1 MTNKKLIEILQQLPK
16 DGKIQFEQQ
25 MMLLR
30 TKYENV
36 NTGKTVKTVITIEQ
50 TGTVIEQTTKHIL

>member
-25 MMLLR
+25 MMLLI